1 MESAWRRP
9 SPRYTLGSSRSSR
22 VALDGMEDLQAILL
36 RVDVGNFCCH
46 LVRNLVSLLAVKLM
60 DTLTPVAPSS

>member
-1 MESAWRRP
+1 MESTWRRP
-9 SPRYTLGSSRSSR
+9 SPRYTLGSSR
-22 VALDGMEDLQAILL
+22 VALDGMEDLLAILL